1 MLCKP
6 QKLLMDS
13 KIFQY
18 LKKRT
23 SHQHLNKRLKRQM
36 KRYHHT
42 FYNHFRLH
50 RQNFKHSGK
59 ILKYV
64 LYSFGLLEK
73 GRRNSLDLRVEKQ
86 ALFFNDLPPDFDGLR
101 ILQLSDIHIDAMI
114 DRGAHLK
121 QVITQQDFDLCVI
134 TGDFR
139 SRTFSVNDRSRT
151 EMAALASVL
160 NCEYGI
166 FGVLGNHDYIEST
179 FYLEK
184 MGIRILLNENVVLER
199 GQAKL
204 WLVGTDDAYYYKT
217 DDLSKALQRIPRKD
231 FKIMIAH
238 SADLV
243 KKAYQCEVRY
253 YISGHTHGGQICLP
267 GGIPIITNTSGRRKF
282 VSGLWKYKQMQGYT
296 SRGTGSS
303 GLQVRFNCPP
313 EITIHVLKNSAHRS
327 L

>member
-1 MLCKP
+1 
-6 QKLLMDS
+6 MDPE
-13 KIFQY
+13 IFQQ
-18 LKKRT
+18 LKKRVC
-23 SHQHLNKRLKRQM
+23 HQHLNKRLKRQM
-36 KRYHHT
+36 KRYHDT
-42 FYNHFRLH
+42 FYNRFRLH
-50 RQNFKHSGK
+50 RQNFKYSAK

-64 LYSFGLLEK
+64 LSAFGLLER
-73 GRRNSLDLRVEKQ
+73 GSRNSLDLRVEKRTV
-86 ALFFNDLPPDFDGLR
+86 FFKYLPPDFDGLR
-101 ILQLSDIHIDAMI
+101 LLQLSDIHIDAMI
-114 DRGAHLK
+114 DSGAHLK
-121 QVITQQDFDLCVI
+121 QVITQQAFDICVI

-139 SRTFSVNDRSRT
+139 SRTFSGNDRNRSK
-151 EMAALASVL
+151 MAALTSVL

-217 DDLSKALQRIPRKD
+217 DDLPRALQKVPRKG

-238 SADLV
+238 SAELV
-243 KKAYQCEVRY
+243 KKASQYGVRY

-267 GGIPIITNTSGRRKF
+267 GGIPIITNTNGRRQF
-282 VSGLWKYKQMQGYT
+282 ISGLWQYKQMQGYT

-313 EITIHVLKNSAHRS
+313 EITIHVLRNAN
-327 L
+327 